1 MAEREFIQINIT
13 PNALVDK
20 MEKNIGDK
28 AIESFLVKLTGKVA
42 AQTRDRMRAKYR
54 AAGIGIRHP
63 ADGLYAAI
71 RQKRI
76 RKQYSEIGYF
86 IAPLNKTRLIRRAFR
101 QDIRQVQAWGAHRH
115 LIEFGHRIVT
125 PSGRDTGKRARAF
138 PFIRPAFQWAQRQI
152 DVQLGPNLQ
161 KFIDGQPA
169 VTPEK

>member
-1 MAEREFIQINIT
+1 MAEREFIQINIA
-13 PNALVDK
+13 PSALVDR

-28 AIESFLVKLTGKVA
+28 AINGFLAKLTGKVA
-42 AQTRDRMRAKYR
+42 AQTRDRMRANYR

-101 QDIRQVQAWGAHRH
+101 QDIRQVLAWGAHRH

-138 PFIRPAFQWAQRQI
+138 PFIRPAFDWAQRQI
-152 DVQLGPNLQ
+152 NVQLGPNLQ

>member
-42 AQTRDRMRAKYR
+42 AQTRDRMRANYR
-54 AAGIGIRHP
+54 AASIGIRHP

>member
-1 MAEREFIQINIT
+1 VAEREFIQINIA
-13 PNALVDK
+13 PSALVDR

-28 AIESFLVKLTGKVA
+28 ALNGFLSKLTGKVA
-42 AQTRDRMRAKYR
+42 AQTRDRMRANYR

-101 QDIRQVQAWGAHRH
+101 QDIRQVLAWGAHRH

-125 PSGRDTGKRARAF
+125 RSGRDTGKRARAF
-138 PFIRPAFQWAQRQI
+138 PFIRPAFDWAQRQI
-152 DVQLGPNLQ
+152 NVQLGPNLQ